1 MPYDKMLTPMTDYDT
16 FKVKD
21 LLKGVLKGLQI
32 ATVSYY

>member
-1 MPYDKMLTPMTDYDT
+1 MPYDKILTPMTDYDT
-16 FKVKD
+16 FKD